1 MAYVSPQIQK
11 YMLYESNFAL
21 LILLI
26 LKDLLF
32 LVPIFYK
39 QEATI

>member
-11 YMLYESNFAL
+11 YMLYESNAL
-21 LILLI
+21 LILLM

-32 LVPIFYK
+32 LVPIFHK